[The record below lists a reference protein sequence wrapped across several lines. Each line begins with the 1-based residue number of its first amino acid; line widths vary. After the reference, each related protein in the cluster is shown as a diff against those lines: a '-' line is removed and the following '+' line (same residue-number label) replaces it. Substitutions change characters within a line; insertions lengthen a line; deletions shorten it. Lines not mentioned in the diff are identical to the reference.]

1 MEMMAKTLRL
11 LVGVA
16 SYREMEESEIIT
28 FYNLVTRNIIILLDS
43 DLVLIF
49 LTQHNN
55 ICLTCSNILPSEQR
69 SKLGQV
75 VPGLIIMNIVT
86 SNKIVTGIKKCS
98 H

>member
-28 FYNLVTRNIIILLDS
+28 FYNLVSRNIIILLDS

-55 ICLTCSNILPSEQR
+55 ICLTCSNILPSE
-69 SKLGQV
+69 
-75 VPGLIIMNIVT
+75 
-86 SNKIVTGIKKCS
+86 